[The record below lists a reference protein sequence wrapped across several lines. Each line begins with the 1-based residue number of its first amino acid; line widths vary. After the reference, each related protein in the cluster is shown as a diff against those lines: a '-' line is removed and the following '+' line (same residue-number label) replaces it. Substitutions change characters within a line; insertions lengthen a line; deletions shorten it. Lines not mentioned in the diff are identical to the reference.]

1 MNLVFQHLV
10 KLLLERV
17 FQFSAFIGDF
27 SVFLQKLTEILEVE
41 LPVEPPLLEKE
52 VDSLAHEIVLT
63 GIVFRRHQ
71 LIAGIIDELMRL
83 LDLEVIGESLDEGN
97 EERLINVWLRF
108 GSDEPV
114 ECEAVVPVEL

>member
-1 MNLVFQHLV
+1 LV

-17 FQFSAFIGDF
+17 FQFPAFIGDF

-52 VDSLAHEIVLT
+52 VDSPAHEIVLT
-63 GIVFRRHQ
+63 AIVFRRHQ

-83 LDLEVIGESLDEGN
+83 FDLEVIGESLDEGN

-114 ECEAVVPVEL
+114 ECEAVVPAEL

>member
-1 MNLVFQHLV
+1 LV

-52 VDSLAHEIVLT
+52 VDSPAHEIVLT

-83 LDLEVIGESLDEGN
+83 FDLEVIGESLDEGN

-114 ECEAVVPVEL
+114 ECEAVVPAEL

>member
-52 VDSLAHEIVLT
+52 VDSPAHEIVLT

-83 LDLEVIGESLDEGN
+83 FDLEVIGESLDEGN

-114 ECEAVVPVEL
+114 ECEAVVPAEL